1 MKAKILLVSLIG
13 LFVLSGCSSVKFQL
27 LNSSE
32 AFFVPKGTEVLDI
45 TTIEPGYYFSNTKL
59 EQMGIDMVDK

>member
-1 MKAKILLVSLIG
+1 LKAKILLLSLIG
-13 LFVLSGCSSVKFQL
+13 LFVLSGCAAVKFQL

-32 AFFVPKGTEVLDI
+32 AFFVPEGTEVGEE
-45 TTIEPGYYFSNTKL
+45 TTLEPGYYFSNTKL